1 METQEFIKGKA
12 IIEEQYH
19 SEMVMA
25 RVNIV
30 SNSLTLMTNLLN
42 NLIVLGY
49 GTFLMS
55 QQQLSLGA
63 FTTFFVF
70 VTQGN
75 LNAGMSVILMY
86 YQNIKTGL
94 GCCSKIAEI
103 MKANSEL
110 LNVGET
116 LLGEALEQALYFD
129 SVSFAYNDK
138 IILDDVSFCIPK
150 NKLTVIVGTNG
161 SGKSTLLKL
170 IERLYQPNSGNIYYG
185 KENIQKYSLN
195 EWRRQISYAIQNSPL
210 MFGTIK
216 ENLVYGVTASDE
228 TELLSL
234 TSSLGFDI
242 KDSAKFLNAQVGEM
256 GEHLSGGQ
264 KQKLSIIRS
273 IAKDASIYLFDE
285 ITDALDSTS
294 DCKVLEL
301 LTEKLKNKT
310 IVAVTHDINMVKAAD
325 YVVFL
330 ENGRC
335 VETGKHEE
343 LLQQS
348 KNYRS
353 LWSY

>member
-1 METQEFIKGKA
+1 
-12 IIEEQYH
+12 
-19 SEMVMA
+19 
-25 RVNIV
+25 
-30 SNSLTLMTNLLN
+30 
-42 NLIVLGY
+42 
-49 GTFLMS
+49 MS

-103 MKANSEL
+103 MEANSEL
-110 LNVGET
+110 LNVGEI

-138 IILDDVSFCIPK
+138 IILDDVSFCIPT